1 MGDCVGETYECD
13 DALEM
18 GEGDAGDFD
27 NFCRCCWC
35 CCTCSSCWAGL
46 ASSRV
51 GVLLRIIWVVAVVG
65 VVTLMD
71 GKWRCIL
78 WGLLL
83 LDDNYDDDDMV

>member
-1 MGDCVGETYECD
+1 
-13 DALEM
+13 M
-18 GEGDAGDFD
+18 GEGDAGDF
-27 NFCRCCWC
+27 NSIFLCCC
-35 CCTCSSCWAGL
+35 CFCTCSSSGWAGL
-46 ASSRV
+46 ASSLV

-83 LDDNYDDDDMV
+83 LLLARIMIMIMIMMKLKW

>member
-1 MGDCVGETYECD
+1 M
-13 DALEM
+13 
-18 GEGDAGDFD
+18 
-27 NFCRCCWC
+27 
-35 CCTCSSCWAGL
+35 
-46 ASSRV
+46 

-83 LDDNYDDDDMV
+83 LLLLAWIMIMIMIMMKLKW